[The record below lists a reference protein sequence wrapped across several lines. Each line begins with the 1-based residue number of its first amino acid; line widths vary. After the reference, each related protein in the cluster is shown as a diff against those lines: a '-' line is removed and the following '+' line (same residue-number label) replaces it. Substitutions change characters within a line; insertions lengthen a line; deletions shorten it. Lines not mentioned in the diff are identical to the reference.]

1 MNRGVLFFTLVV
13 MWLTSPAA
21 SGAAEETLA
30 ARQKGWPASLTATAG
45 EVIVRIDG
53 PKLWTLSRIEYGG
66 SLLGVEESA
75 YGTAINFRNVGFL
88 GSAHRLDVPGRPGEV
103 EEEQV
108 LRLQFSADDT
118 PWQTKPDRDAIM
130 CESFQVERDS
140 TIRSFSLKSLLQ
152 VRDDRI
158 RQTVRISTERDVELK
173 VLYPLMY
180 AWSSSATDWL
190 IGDDEHKVTAGKFRE
205 LPLKDSNVILQKS
218 ARWAA
223 VYDPSVQKGSVSAV
237 VTVPNSREHWLQ
249 FIDAPGVYRKLYL
262 VAFSDSTVPAKFEGT
277 FSMATG
283 FFRAKES
290 DWRMAAQTLAV
301 ELCRQQ
307 P

>member
-1 MNRGVLFFTLVV
+1 MRTFVALQVMACLAATAFCSPRASLGVQ
-13 MWLTSPAA
+13 
-21 SGAAEETLA
+21 AAE
-30 ARQKGWPASLTATAG
+30 WPASLTATAG
-45 EVIVRIDG
+45 EVRVRIDG
-53 PKLWTLSRIEYGG
+53 SKLWTLSRIEYGG
-66 SLLGVEESA
+66 SLLGIEESA
-75 YGTAINFRNVGFL
+75 YGTAINIRNVGFL

-103 EEEQV
+103 EQEQV
-108 LRLQFSADDT
+108 LRLQFSADET
-118 PWQTKPDRDAIM
+118 PLQAKSDRDAIV
-130 CESFQVERDS
+130 CKSFQVERDS

-190 IGDDEHKVTAGKFRE
+190 IGDDQHKVTTGKFRE
-205 LPLKDSNVILQKS
+205 LPLKESQVIIQKS

-223 VYDPSVQKGSVSAV
+223 VYDPAIQKGAVSAV
-237 VTVPNSREHWLQ
+237 VAMPNSREHWLQ
-249 FIDAPGVYRKLYL
+249 FVDAPGVYRKLYL
-262 VAFSDSTVPAKFEGT
+262 VAFSDSTVPAKFDGT